1 MLKML
6 AATAVA
12 ALLATGAHAATYQFD
27 FGFTSQSGEP
37 FEVAVGTL
45 TTSNTLNPDGA
56 YDVTGIT
63 GTVSQPGAG
72 GFPMFETITGLSN
85 YYGADNELYPS
96 DPRLDNDGISFTSS
110 AGGSFNLFLGGG
122 EPGSN
127 QYSVLYSPTGNMN
140 DAVGSRVTLAVT
152 QIPTSAAPEP
162 GTWALMMAG
171 VGLAGVAL
179 RRRREG
185 TLATA

>member
-1 MLKML
+1 MIKTFV
-6 AATAVA
+6 AAAAAAA

-27 FGFTSQSGEP
+27 FGFTSQAGEP

-45 TTSNTLNPDGA
+45 TTSDTLNADGA

-72 GFPMFETITGLSN
+72 GFPMFASITGLSD
-85 YYGADNELYPS
+85 YYGADNELYPT
-96 DPRLDNDGISFTSS
+96 DPRVDNDGISFTSS
-110 AGGSFNLFLGGG
+110 AGGFFNLYIRNDDGI
-122 EPGSN
+122 
-127 QYSVLYSPTGNMN
+127 YSVLYSPTGSEE
-140 DAVGSRVTLAVT
+140 DSVASRVTLAVT

-171 VGLAGVAL
+171 VGLAGAAL
-179 RRRREG
+179 RRRRIA
-185 TLATA
+185 TLAAA